1 MSEEEETIT
10 PELQARQHEERLAEE
25 TDRLDPLAEPAEA
38 VTVDVPGPTA
48 VTRPESETV
57 ATPRSDAVQ
66 VIVSLLITFPC

>member
-1 MSEEEETIT
+1 MTVSESS
-10 PELQARQHEERLAEE
+10 RLVGVWVTVTAAV
-25 TDRLDPLAEPAEA
+25 PFAEPAEA

-48 VTRPESETV
+48 VTTPEDETV